1 MTCEK
6 CGLVLPEDAIRTHEG
21 RWLCPLHKALAVSM
35 PEPHVAAGLDVG
47 AAIES
52 VALRFEA
59 FRESQAESLLAQERR
74 ISDALARH
82 RTESMTRAA
91 QVDTHESRLAV
102 TEASLGAARDIL
114 GDVST
119 RGDVS
124 AQIGTLAAEIA
135 ALKTTQAAMSDWIQ
149 AAHDNHLS
157 LAARV
162 GVTDVALTA
171 HTHKTF
177 WQRLRWLLLGR

>member
-6 CGLVLPEDAIRTHEG
+6 CGLVLPEDSIRTHEG

-35 PEPHVAAGLDVG
+35 PEPHVADGLDVG

-52 VALRFEA
+52 VALRFES

-74 ISDALARH
+74 ISEALARH

-91 QVDTHESRLAV
+91 QVDTHESRLAAA
-102 TEASLGAARDIL
+102 EASLGTARDIL

-124 AQIGTLAAEIA
+124 AQIGTLAKEIA
-135 ALKTTQAAMSDWIQ
+135 ALKVTQTEMLGAEARFAQSVLELV
-149 AAHDNHLS
+149 DNLDTLR
-157 LAARV
+157 LA
-162 GVTDVALTA
+162 LEA
-171 HTHKTF
+171 HTKKSI